1 MKREQKVFAI
11 LMAASMAF
19 IGISGTTTASAAPIS
34 FHQAQLGNYIDDD
47 STPTV
52 QQPADRVLSSGKK
65 VVKKSSASSKRKT
78 APKKTSKKTT
88 KKTYKV
94 IRKGTAKQKKIVKKA
109 R

>member
-52 QQPADRVLSSGKK
+52 QQPVDRVLSSGKK
-65 VVKKSSASSKRKT
+65 IIKKSSTSSKGKT
-78 APKKTSKKTT
+78 TSKKTT
-88 KKTYKV
+88 KKTTKKTYKGV
-94 IRKGTAKQKKIVKKA
+94 RKGTSNQKKIVKKV

>member
-52 QQPADRVLSSGKK
+52 QQPVDRVLSSGKK
-65 VVKKSSASSKRKT
+65 IIKKSSTSFKGKT
-78 APKKTSKKTT
+78 TSKKTSKKTT

-94 IRKGTAKQKKIVKKA
+94 VRKGTSNQKKIVKKA

>member
-47 STPTV
+47 STLTV
-52 QQPADRVLSSGKK
+52 QQPVDRVLPSGKK
-65 VVKKSSASSKRKT
+65 IIKKSSTSSKGKT
-78 APKKTSKKTT
+78 TSKKTT

-94 IRKGTAKQKKIVKKA
+94 VRKGTSNQKKIVKKA